1 MTKIEKFINIGP
13 HQLEVKGL
21 DDGKSYIVNV
31 FYKNYYI
38 PPTYSY
44 NHTDFNNIVNSH
56 ESGLFYG
63 KLDDVLSDFIRIIET
78 DTMIEKKIKIIDKYI
93 EGK

>member
-1 MTKIEKFINIGP
+1 MTKIEKSLKIGP
-13 HQLEVKGL
+13 YQLEVKGF
-21 DDGKSYIVNV
+21 DDDRSYIVNV

-44 NHTDFNNIVNSH
+44 NHTDFNNIINSH

-63 KLDDVLSDFIRIIET
+63 KLEDVMSDFIKIIET
-78 DTMIEKKIKIIDKYI
+78 DTMIEKKIKEIDEYI
-93 EGK
+93 ESK